1 MSTDD
6 KTPAAEAAELRS
18 QLEGLRATDP
28 APHVEALKQQAA
40 DTAHGVADSVSQTA
54 SGVADSVSQTAA
66 TARDT
71 VASAAASV
79 RDTVVNATAK
89 VADTVVPPLRQ
100 GADAV
105 RGAVAGA
112 RSTAAQVSDGTEAL
126 SERVRDQPF
135 LALGLAA
142 FTGYVL
148 GRAFR

>member
-1 MSTDD
+1 MSADD
-6 KTPAAEAAELRS
+6 KTPATEAAELRS

-28 APHVEALKQQAA
+28 APHVEAMKAQAA
-40 DTAHGVADSVSQTA
+40 DTAASVADTV
-54 SGVADSVSQTAA
+54 GQTAA
-66 TARDT
+66 SLGQTA
-71 VASAAASV
+71 ANV

-100 GADAV
+100 GAEAV
-105 RGAVAGA
+105 RGAYAGA
-112 RSTAAQVSDGTEAL
+112 RTTVRQVSDGKEAL